1 MVKQRLCLKTKCK
14 KKLIFA
20 KIFFDNMKY
29 KGPIPTN
36 SPAPETAAP
45 EVPAAQAAPTVEQPP
60 AQTQPETV
68 VQSTPAQNAEPTST
82 PQASAAPTL
91 PDWLLDSTGNPYT
104 KEQFEAFKAAST
116 KASEYEIALQEYQ
129 QRIKPAS
136 PLIQKMNEM
145 AERGAST
152 EELQIFIGMQRIE
165 PDQLDPLQAIRMA
178 AKLENPDF
186 DDAQI
191 DAYLSIKH
199 GLSAYIEGEDP
210 SAKDTVALKLAQR
223 EAVAKLKDLKVKSE
237 QPVSVQDKLKAEQE
251 FAQRQQQVLELVKK
265 ATPEQAKFS
274 VNDSLSLDFS
284 INQEAKSFI
293 QNSLAEAILSGQ
305 VSPEQAP
312 DMAVRLAA
320 MFDPNA
326 LVKTAT
332 LHGYAKGKEDAL
344 REVSGL
350 PSAPGTRP
358 APTEKPAQTRPK
370 PGQLIM

>member
-1 MVKQRLCLKTKCK
+1 
-14 KKLIFA
+14 
-20 KIFFDNMKY
+20 MKF

-36 SPAPETAAP
+36 SPAPAEAIPAPQVQEAAP
-45 EVPAAQAAPTVEQPP
+45 VEQASIQQSEP
-60 AQTQPETV
+60 AQTQTA
-68 VQSTPAQNAEPTST
+68 PAVPEPTPT
-82 PQASAAPTL
+82 PQANNSAPVF

-104 KEQFEAFKAAST
+104 KEQFEALKSAST
-116 KASEYEIALQEYQ
+116 KASEYEVALQDYQ

-165 PDQLDPLQAIRMA
+165 PDQLDPLQAVRMA

-191 DAYLSIKH
+191 DAFLSIKH
-199 GLSAYIEGEDP
+199 GLSAYIEGDEP
-210 SAKDTVALKLAQR
+210 SAKDSVALKLAQR
-223 EAVAKLKDLKVKSE
+223 EAVSKLKELKVNSE
-237 QPVSVQDKLKAEQE
+237 QPVSVQDRLKAEQE
-251 FAQRQQQVLELVKK
+251 YAVKQSQVFELVKK

-274 VNDSLSLDFS
+274 VNEAISLDYS
-284 INQEAKSFI
+284 INEDAKKFI
-293 QNSLAEAILSGQ
+293 QNSLADAILSGQ

-320 MFDPNA
+320 MFDPSA

-350 PSAPGTRP
+350 PAAPGARP
-358 APTEKPAQTRPK
+358 APNEKPPQVRPK
-370 PGQLIM
+370 AGQLIM

>member
-1 MVKQRLCLKTKCK
+1 
-14 KKLIFA
+14 
-20 KIFFDNMKY
+20 MKY